1 MDFIREWKSKALD
14 PEQVFGGVLDAS
26 QRRFHSH
33 IFFRPTEL
41 SDEIGVVPV
50 RRFYRPKVE
59 QEYSTRDRRSH
70 RRSVRFIS
78 PSLSYIVEFCALDQS
93 LLHLCYYCYPL
104 IIVVMMSCLL
114 VELHLCIIF
123 FLCLSVQLVIC
134 NGTFFFLW
142 LSILMCRLYFWHLP
156 NLNFLLFV

>member
-33 IFFRPTEL
+33 IFFRPTVL

-59 QEYSTRDRRSH
+59 QEYSTRDRRLH

-78 PSLSYIVEFCALDQS
+78 PSLSYVVELCALDQS
-93 LLHLCYYCYPL
+93 L
-104 IIVVMMSCLL
+104 
-114 VELHLCIIF
+114 
-123 FLCLSVQLVIC
+123 
-134 NGTFFFLW
+134 
-142 LSILMCRLYFWHLP
+142 
-156 NLNFLLFV
+156 